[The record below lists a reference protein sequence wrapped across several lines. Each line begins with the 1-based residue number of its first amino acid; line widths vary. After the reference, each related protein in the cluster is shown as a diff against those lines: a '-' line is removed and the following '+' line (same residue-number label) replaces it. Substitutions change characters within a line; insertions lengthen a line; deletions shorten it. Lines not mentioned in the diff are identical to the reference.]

1 MNAPPGTTPTTPLFG
16 EHITDARDCDLG
28 TKNAKLRFLMR
39 ELGWERAACQRLI
52 RAHELDM
59 AEARGVLV
67 AVQHGEA
74 VDARGFA
81 DAAEVARMTFRH
93 WVKARAVKQWT
104 GEQRIRQAMAR

>member
-1 MNAPPGTTPTTPLFG
+1 MTAPPGLAPTTQPFG
-16 EHITDARDCDLG
+16 EHITDARDSDLG
-28 TKNAKLRFLMR
+28 TKNAKLRFLMA

-59 AEARGVLV
+59 AEARGVV
-67 AVQHGEA
+67 AAVQHGEA
-74 VDARGFA
+74 VDAHRFD